1 MNRWEALDK
10 KYVWHPFTQQK
21 GWTESDQLVIERGEG
36 VKLIDTDGREYYD
49 GISSLWVNLHGH
61 RRPEVDQA
69 IRRQL
74 DCIAHSTMLGL
85 INKPA
90 SELAERLVNLAPK
103 DLTKIFYSDD
113 GSTAVEVA
121 LKMAFQYWQ
130 HKGRKSKQKFLT
142 LDSAYHGDTIG
153 SVSVGGI
160 DLFHRVF
167 KPLLFET
174 EHLPCPSCFHCQLTQ
189 DKEHCPM
196 FCADA
201 LEKILAKHH
210 NEIAGLIVE
219 PLIQA
224 AAGMLMQPNG
234 YLRRIREIT
243 KRYDVLLIA
252 DEVAVGFGRTGTM
265 FACEQEGV
273 TPDFMALSKGISA
286 GYLPLA
292 ATLTTQEIYDAFLG
306 EPEEAK
312 TFYHGHSY
320 TGNPLAC
327 AAALASLDI
336 FEQDH
341 VVAGLTP
348 KIALIDQYRQKF
360 AKHPVVG
367 DARQRGMIMALEL
380 FADKEKKI
388 PFPVEKMMASGVCHA
403 ARDFGLIIR
412 NIGDVIIFMP
422 PLASTTAELT
432 DMLEAMGKALNAVC
446 SGAVACSSDGCAF

>member
-10 KYVWHPFTQQK
+10 QYVWHPFTQQK
-21 GWTESDQLVIERGEG
+21 GWTEAEQLVIDHGEG
-36 VKLIDTDGREYYD
+36 VKLVDTEGRAYYD
-49 GISSLWVNLHGH
+49 GISSLWVNMHGH
-61 RRPEVDQA
+61 RHPKIDAA

-74 DCIAHSTMLGL
+74 DSIAHSTMLGL

-103 DLTKIFYSDD
+103 GLTKVFYSDD

-130 HKGRKSKQKFLT
+130 HKQRTRKQKFLT
-142 LDSAYHGDTIG
+142 LSSAYHGDTIG

-174 EHLPCPSCFHCQLTQ
+174 EHLPCPSCFHCRLTE
-189 DKEHCPM
+189 DKAHCPM
-196 FCADA
+196 LCVDA
-201 LEKILAKHH
+201 LERVLAEHH
-210 NEIAGLIVE
+210 EEIAGVIVE

-224 AAGMLMQPNG
+224 AAGMLMQPEG
-234 YLRRIREIT
+234 YLRRVRELT
-243 KRYDVLLIA
+243 KQYNVLLIA

-265 FACEQEGV
+265 FACEHEGV

-292 ATLTTQEIYDAFLG
+292 ATLTTREVYDAFLG

-327 AAALASLDI
+327 AAALANLEV
-336 FEQDH
+336 FAEEK
-341 VVAGLTP
+341 VLAGLED
-348 KIALIDQYRQKF
+348 KIALIDQYRRRLAQ
-360 AKHPVVG
+360 HPVVG

-380 FADKEKKI
+380 MADKQTQT
-388 PFPVEKMMASGVCHA
+388 PFPVEKLMGAGVCHA
-403 ARDFGLIIR
+403 AREYGLIIR
-412 NIGDVIIFMP
+412 NIGDVVIFMP
-422 PLASTTAELT
+422 PLASTTTELAE
-432 DMLEAMGKALNAVC
+432 MLEAMEKALQAVC
-446 SGAVACSSDGCAF
+446 AGETVCISDGCAF